1 MKSTAI
7 ITKLGKSFSEG
18 AADVQTAAIAQGC
31 VIKSQLPNG
40 TLVQGTPQS
49 LDSLQKLGYR
59 VKLLPDI
66 HLLRIGSTTID
77 IEAPPPT
84 LPQNL
89 SVGVGTPWQH
99 QLVQCIAPPTPEW
112 RTQIEQTGAQLVEVI
127 GHYGLF
133 VVADQGQLA
142 AIAALPFVAW
152 TGPFQPGYRIDK
164 GLSDKTGMIRYVRI
178 LALMANPASGT
189 VAAIRHLGAKVVSV
203 VPPETADS
211 VPYSQILVEVDV
223 SELPAIASL
232 PEVRWL
238 EYASPVPGLDGERET
253 QIIAESLV
261 ANQPVV
267 GYQAVLT
274 NLGLSGAGVRIAI
287 CDTGIDAGAN
297 NNVSGHVDI
306 RGRQTAFVDYTG
318 GAVTTDTDGHGT
330 HVAGIAVGNAASGQ
344 TEAAAPNNFL
354 WGQGT
359 APGSTYVGQNALMG
373 TWPPANYA
381 TLTTDAVAQGA
392 NVMNNSWWS
401 GAGTGSGY
409 SAASRLWDRLSR
421 DPDPNTAAVES
432 LAIVFS
438 AGNAGPNLST
448 ITDPKETKNPI
459 VVGNSLTFR
468 PGVGDVDNINGMRAS
483 SSRGPAV
490 DGRILPTICA
500 PGTNVSSV
508 WSETGDTGKYG
519 NPIAG
524 TGNADP
530 TNPAS
535 TINQYMYMSGT
546 SMAAP
551 HVSGLCALLIEW
563 WRSWTNNKTP
573 SLAMLKALL
582 VNGAIDM
589 QGGPSGRTGAGGV
602 AIPLTNIPNNDQGWG
617 RVSLE
622 NMVEQA
628 PASDRGPKLFVDQKH
643 AFTASGQ
650 EYMIRVSAAD
660 ATRPIRFTLVWTD
673 APAGPGANPALVNDL
688 DLEVTQVATG
698 TVFRGNVFANGFSTS
713 GGAFDA
719 LNNVECVYLQ
729 NPNGVYEVRVI
740 AANIAANARPPF
752 NLTPWQ
758 DFALV
763 IDNAQVPLAD
773 PVSVVPVVD
782 RSGSMSTSGYV
793 DVTRVATNQFID
805 MLGVDDRLAVV
816 SFGSTGTVEYPTGA
830 SPTLQTIT
838 GAGEQTAAKAEVAGM
853 AFGGCTFMGDGI
865 NKAGGLLS
873 GTTGERAIVLLS
885 DGYDNKGCAPT
896 DPTRDSAITA
906 TNNLAD
912 DIRVY
917 TCAMGP
923 LSDQGLLED
932 IADLTHGRY
941 YYMPTILDL
950 FEIYNYIR
958 GQVTGDSIVVNESS
972 MASSSQ
978 VAGFVDAL
986 ADRASF
992 CVAWHDPSLHYV
1004 SKTPSKTNEI
1014 MVRLRDPKGRLLS
1027 PNSAFVRRVVGD
1039 RYVIFHLPEPMPGKW
1054 FVQVDTHASKHTGYT
1069 VGGFVDSRIRMRLI
1083 PLNKKYVVGAPIHFA
1098 TQILDGDKWLNG
1110 LKATAT
1116 ISAPAFTVSDLIKKY
1131 KGPLAGIAEPQI
1143 VGNDTLPP
1151 KLAKLVVLREQLIQH
1166 GQGDIF
1172 APIKSMVSMGNP
1184 TPVITRPGTIPFPHV
1199 INAGR
1204 LTPRLGTFTAP
1215 VQPTSPISAD
1225 LDAGELTT
1233 LLSGIAPFLRRDRL
1247 LPGIAVPLKSLVQGK
1262 FVGTKLPGSYNAEV
1276 VVSGVS
1282 AATGTKFVRKDMMS
1296 FVVK

>member
-1 MKSTAI
+1 MKTTAI
-7 ITKLGKSFSEG
+7 ITKPGKNFGES
-18 AADVQTAAIAQGC
+18 AADAQTAATAEGC
-31 VIKSQLPNG
+31 VVKSQLPNG

-49 LDSLQKLGYR
+49 LESLQKLGYR
-59 VKLLPDI
+59 VKLLPNT
-66 HLLRIGSTTID
+66 HLLRVGPVTID
-77 IEAPPPT
+77 IEAAPPV
-84 LPQNL
+84 L
-89 SVGVGTPWQH
+89 SQDLTVGAGTPWRH
-99 QLVQCIAPPTPEW
+99 HLVQCIAPPIPEW
-112 RTQIEQTGAQLVEVI
+112 RAQISQTGASIIELV
-127 GHYGLF
+127 GPYGLY
-133 VVADQGQLA
+133 VLGSPDQLGSV
-142 AIAALPFVAW
+142 AALPFVAW
-152 TGPFQPGYRIDK
+152 TGPFQPAYRVDNSLAGK
-164 GLSDKTGMIRYVRI
+164 SGMIKYVRI
-178 LALMANPASGT
+178 LALSDDGGSSVSAN
-189 VAAIRHLGAKVVSV
+189 IRSFGAKIAHV
-203 VPPETADS
+203 VPPETADA
-211 VPYSQILVEVDV
+211 VAYAQILAEVD
-223 SELPAIASL
+223 SSALAKIASI
-232 PEVRWL
+232 PDVRWL
-238 EYASPVPGLDGERET
+238 EFASPTPGLDGERET
-253 QIIAESLV
+253 QIVAESLV

-267 GYQAVLT
+267 GYQAVLA
-274 NLGLSGAGVRIAI
+274 NLGINGAGVRIAI

-297 NNVSGHVDI
+297 NNVSGHLDI
-306 RGRQTAFVDYTG
+306 RGRQAAFVDYTG
-318 GAVTTDTDGHGT
+318 GATTTDTDGHGT
-330 HVAGIAVGNAASGQ
+330 HVAGIAVGNAATGQ

-354 WGQGT
+354 WGQGM
-359 APGSTYVGQNALMG
+359 APGSTFVGQNALMG
-373 TWPPANYA
+373 PWPPANYA
-381 TLTTDAVAQGA
+381 TLTTDAITQGA

-421 DPDPNTAAVES
+421 DPNPGTAAVES

-438 AGNAGPNLST
+438 SGNAGPNAST
-448 ITDPKETKNPI
+448 ITDPKETKNTI

-490 DGRILPTICA
+490 DGRILPTVCA
-500 PGTNVSSV
+500 PGTNVSSI

-530 TNPAS
+530 ANPGS
-535 TINQYMYMSGT
+535 TINQYLYMSGT

-563 WRSWTNNKTP
+563 WRGWTNNKTP
-573 SLAMLKALL
+573 SQAMLKALL

-602 AIPLTNIPNNDQGWG
+602 PIPLANIPNNDQGWG
-617 RVSLE
+617 RVSLD

-650 EYMIRVSAAD
+650 EYMIRIAAAD
-660 ATRPIRFTLVWTD
+660 AARPIRITLTWTD
-673 APAGPGANPALVNDL
+673 APATAGANPALVNDL

-698 TVFRGNVFANGFSTS
+698 TVFRGNVFANGFSTP

-729 NPNGVYEVRVI
+729 NPNGVYEVRVL
-740 AANIAANARPPF
+740 AGNIAANARPPF
-752 NLTPWQ
+752 DLTPWQ

-763 IDNAQVPLAD
+763 LDNAQVPLAD
-773 PVSVVPVVD
+773 PISVVPVVD

-793 DVTRVATNQFID
+793 DITRTATNQFID

-816 SFGSTGTVEYPTGA
+816 SFGSVGTVEYPTGA
-830 SPTLQTIT
+830 SPTVQTIT
-838 GAGEQTAAKAEVAGM
+838 GAAEQTAAKAEVTGM
-853 AFGGCTFMGDGI
+853 GFGGCTYMGDGI
-865 NKAGGLLS
+865 NKAAGLLA
-873 GTTGERAIVLLS
+873 GATGERAIVLLS

-906 TNNLAD
+906 TTNLPD
-912 DIRVY
+912 DVRVY
-917 TCAMGP
+917 SCAMGP
-923 LSDQGLLED
+923 MSDQGLLED
-932 IADLTHGRY
+932 IADLTGGRY

-958 GQVTGDSIVVNESS
+958 GQVTGDSVVVNESS

-992 CVAWHDPSLHYV
+992 CVAWHDPALRYV
-1004 SKTPSKTNEI
+1004 TTTPKKPHEV

-1054 FVQVDTHASKHTGYT
+1054 HVQVDTHESTHTGYT
-1069 VGGFVDSRIRMRLI
+1069 VGGFVDSSIRMRLI
-1083 PLNKKYVVGAPIHFA
+1083 PLSKKFVVGAPIQFA
-1098 TQILDGDKWLNG
+1098 TQIFDGKIALDNVR
-1110 LKATAT
+1110 ATAV
-1116 ISAPAFTVSDLIKKY
+1116 IAAPAWSLADLVKKY
-1131 KGPLAGIAEPQI
+1131 KGQLATIAEPQGL
-1143 VGNDTLPP
+1143 GNDTLPA
-1151 KLAKLVVLREQLIQH
+1151 KWAKLGMLRDQLIQR

-1172 APIKSMVSMGNP
+1172 APIKSAISMGTPPVAVTP
-1184 TPVITRPGTIPFPHV
+1184 TPGRTFPHV
-1199 INAGR
+1199 INSGR
-1204 LTPRLGTFTAP
+1204 LTHRLGGLAFSAHPGPVGAESDHMLLSAP
-1215 VQPTSPISAD
+1215 VLSLHRGSPF
-1225 LDAGELTT
+1225 
-1233 LLSGIAPFLRRDRL
+1233 SGAAF
-1247 LPGIAVPLKSLVQGK
+1247 PLKSLIQGK
-1262 FVGTKLPGSYNAEV
+1262 FVGTKIPGSYNAEV

-1282 AATGTKFVRKDMMS
+1282 AATGTKFVRKEMIS